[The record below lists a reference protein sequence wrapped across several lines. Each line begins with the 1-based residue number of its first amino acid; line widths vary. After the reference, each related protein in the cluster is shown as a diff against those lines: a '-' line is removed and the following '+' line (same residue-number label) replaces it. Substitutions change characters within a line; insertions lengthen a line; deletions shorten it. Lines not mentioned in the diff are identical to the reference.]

1 MKVLLGDVVVDD
13 DTDEMVVPM
22 LSSASGSKGAV
33 ESDAIAG
40 NPEIK
45 LGPAIGND
53 QSLEDDPDDPDEEDD
68 GYEDDPRDLKIE
80 EVEFMEEDSEKLILV
95 ITGDQE
101 DGGALQGGGGGPG
114 PPNSNAAA
122 EDPIGDADIGP
133 TASLDNNAFAAHI
146 GLVKSEG
153 GVDGGGGG
161 GRLVVGGRPGDPDK
175 CVPEPFADVV
185 NGEAVYLCPADCSH
199 YSRQAKDMS
208 KHIR

>member
-13 DTDEMVVPM
+13 DDADEMVVPM

-53 QSLEDDPDDPDEEDD
+53 QSLEDDPDDPDDEDD

-101 DGGALQGGGGGPG
+101 DGGALQGGGGAG
-114 PPNSNAAA
+114 PPTSTSAA
-122 EDPIGDADIGP
+122 EDPIVDEDLGP
-133 TASLDNNAFAAHI
+133 TSSLDNNAFAAHI
-146 GLVKSEG
+146 GLVKSE
-153 GVDGGGGG
+153 GGGG